1 MLTYAQVHI
10 WEERRVFGSR
20 AQSLNDVMLGEEL
33 PPPLEFSKKRSR
45 SVKIVRRDMRSIRTV
60 RICAHPC
67 FFFFILH
74 FVEFLSF
81 ISLDTI
87 LFLAISVDII
97 VIFTSLRCL
106 YSSLYV

>member
-67 FFFFILH
+67 FFFLYP
-74 FVEFLSF
+74 SF
-81 ISLDTI
+81 
-87 LFLAISVDII
+87 
-97 VIFTSLRCL
+97 C
-106 YSSLYV
+106 